1 MSNVLEIIKPG
12 LQASIQG
19 DYRYGFLGQGIPPS
33 GPMDEFSHHIGNL
46 IVGNKLDAP
55 SIEYALVGGKI
66 KFLKDTVIALTGSE
80 YTAKLNG
87 NKVEFWKAFRVT
99 NGDILDIGF
108 AINGCRGYLSV
119 ASGFNVPVALGSTST
134 YVSGFIGGYRGRYL
148 IEGDILS
155 DNSIDKDLNE
165 LVGRSFA
172 DYEKLFP
179 GNENVVYITKGPQYD
194 HYTDESIAEFFGREW
209 ETSDKINRIGVRFEG
224 LDLKYKDRVKDPDEG
239 KNMSNIIDD
248 GIPMGGMQTPGGKE
262 MICMAKDVV
271 SAGGFTKI
279 GVVVTA
285 SLDTLG
291 QLAPGKKVK
300 FVLISPEEA
309 MSMKKEKV
317 KYYDEKYIKKNQ

>member
-19 DYRYGFLGQGIPPS
+19 DYRYGYLGQGIPPS

-87 NKVEFWKAFRVT
+87 NNVKFWEAFSVKS
-99 NGDILDIGF
+99 GDILDLGY
-108 AINGCRGYLSV
+108 AKNGCRGYLSI
-119 ASGFNVPVALGSTST
+119 AGGFNVPVVLGSTST
-134 YVSGFIGGYRGRYL
+134 YASGFIGGYRGRNL
-148 IEGDILS
+148 IQGDILS
-155 DNSIDKDLNE
+155 NNAIDINSDE
-165 LVGRSFA
+165 LVGRSFV

-179 GNENVVYITKGPQYD
+179 GNENVLYVTQGPQFD
-194 HYTDESIAEFFGREW
+194 HYTDESISEFFGKEW

-224 LDLKYKDRVKDPDEG
+224 LNLKYKDRVKDPDEG

-248 GIPMGGMQTPGGKE
+248 GIPMGGMQTPGGTE

-291 QLAPGKKVK
+291 QLVPGKKVK
-300 FVLISPEEA
+300 FELISVEEA
-309 MSMKKEKV
+309 MSMRKEKL
-317 KYYDEKYIKKNQ
+317 KYYDEKHIKKS